1 MDWVYANSPWLV
13 IPVFLA
19 AALGASSLCLWL
31 RYRVG
36 MDQLGSRHGRLAE
49 FIVTNV
55 AVIYAVLLAFIAVA
69 TWESYGR
76 RQTSRSTRPRWPPL
90 SRRGGRSVNARRR
103 GSGVAN
109 YLTFVAGD
117 GGAGEWQAMRGRV
130 PLDEND
136 GRCDPRAL
144 PIACGWDILA
154 RIRMAVATM
163 APERDA
169 PGQVVLMQQMLRDLD
184 ALYIARSS
192 RIDAARSHI
201 PALVWVVIIIL
212 GATTIGYAMFVD
224 APGVFSHMAMLAG
237 LTVTTTLVV
246 VLIVELDFPFRG
258 VIGGVDPKAYTRALA
273 DLQRGSLNKPQ
284 FGLAPRGRS
293 RQKAPPRGT
302 GRRRQSG

>member
-1 MDWVYANSPWLV
+1 VGGSGAEGGFVDWVYANSPWVV

-31 RYRVG
+31 RYRLG
-36 MDQLGSRHGRLAE
+36 MNQLGSRHGRLAE

-69 TWESYGR
+69 TWESYGKASDLTLDEATLAANLYR
-76 RQTSRSTRPRWPPL
+76 DAAAAPEPTR
-90 SRRGGRSVNARRR
+90 GAVE
-103 GSGVAN
+103 SGVAN

-117 GGAGEWQAMRGRV
+117 GGAGEWQAMRGHV

-136 GRCDPRAL
+136 GHCDPRAL

-154 RIRMAVATM
+154 RIRKAVATM

-212 GATTIGYAMFVD
+212 GATTIGYAMFVE
-224 APGVFSHMAMLAG
+224 APGVLSHMAMLAG

-258 VIGGVDPKAYTRALA
+258 VISVDPKAYTRALA
-273 DLQRGSLNKPQ
+273 DLQRGS
-284 FGLAPRGRS
+284 
-293 RQKAPPRGT
+293 
-302 GRRRQSG
+302 